1 MLLSSCFFQLTV
13 CYVVSHQIDPMSPE
27 GFDTR
32 NAEKSLASAILTGAF
47 KNTEEAGS
55 DYTTPSA
62 GSFKGK
68 SNR

>member
-1 MLLSSCFFQLTV
+1 
-13 CYVVSHQIDPMSPE
+13 MSPE